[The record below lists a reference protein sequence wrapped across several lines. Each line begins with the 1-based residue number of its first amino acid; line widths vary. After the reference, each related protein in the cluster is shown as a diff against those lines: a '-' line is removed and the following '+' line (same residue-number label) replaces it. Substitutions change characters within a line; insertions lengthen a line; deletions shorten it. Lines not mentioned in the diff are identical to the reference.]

1 MGIDV
6 NILYH
11 SEYYSTELYQIY
23 IKCKAVYKAV
33 VGILLKAYFY
43 GRLKNTTL
51 INILGIPI
59 EYGPNSYS

>member
-43 GRLKNTTL
+43 GRLKTL
-51 INILGIPI
+51 LYFN
-59 EYGPNSYS
+59 